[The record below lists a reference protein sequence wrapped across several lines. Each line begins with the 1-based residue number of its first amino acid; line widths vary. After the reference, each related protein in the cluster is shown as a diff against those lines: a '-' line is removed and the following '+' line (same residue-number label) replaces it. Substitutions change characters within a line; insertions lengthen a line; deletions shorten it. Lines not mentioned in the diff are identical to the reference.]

1 MKTTFTFIFFVTSS
15 ILAGIG
21 TENGNSLAMVA
32 GLIFMALTVI
42 LVLSD
47 SEKEIQEHV

>member
-21 TENGNSLAMVA
+21 TENDNSLAMVA

-42 LVLSD
+42 LVFSD
-47 SEKEIQEHV
+47 SENEIQEHV